1 MATSRSIL
9 GTSGE
14 AMVASRLLF
23 AGYNVLLPTCPEV
36 YDLIAEKNKKYK
48 RIQVKSSQ
56 YNKRNYYEFNARRR
70 DGKYKKGDV
79 DFIVFVALPIQTC
92 WVVPFEKIKNITK
105 ININPKKADGRWT
118 IYQEKW
124 KLFNRCQKK

>member
-1 MATSRSIL
+1 MISDDEIRYNQA
-9 GTSGE
+9 
-14 AMVASRLLF
+14 F
-23 AGYNVLLPTCPEV
+23 AKAQFDYDHAEPEYEDYPEHDKPV
-36 YDLIAEKNKKYK
+36 VNMFSD
-48 RIQVKSSQ
+48 
-56 YNKRNYYEFNARRR
+56 NKRNYYEFNARRR